1 MPRSPGQPNNPVLR
15 GEDAQEALH
24 ALADREARYAGIILV
39 LGQRILGLEGVGL
52 RNGME
57 RNPDGTDMDSYAI
70 AFTYPPR
77 NINFVGFLTNQQD
90 WRPGT
95 YPQGD
100 FGIRIRYQRNDCEP
114 DARLAQTLLYGPTS
128 ESSRRCGTTSAESL
142 MSQRSPSSN
151 ESTAYTIPNLR
162 RVYVRTL
169 TIILVAKVWE
179 LIVEAGRVGVEL

>member
-1 MPRSPGQPNNPVLR
+1 MPRRAGQPNNPVLR
-15 GEDAQEALH
+15 GEDAQDALH
-24 ALADREARYAGIILV
+24 ALADREARYAGIILE

-90 WRPGT
+90 WRPGA

-100 FGIRIRYQRNDCEP
+100 FGIRIRIRETIVNRMQDSL
-114 DARLAQTLLYGPTS
+114 DLLYGPTS
-128 ESSRRCGTTSAESL
+128 ESSRDWYNFR
-142 MSQRSPSSN
+142 RIVD
-151 ESTAYTIPNLR
+151 ESTFAIIQ
-162 RVYVRTL
+162 RVYGL
-169 TIILVAKVWE
+169 YHP
-179 LIVEAGRVGVEL
+179 